1 LTLAFPHLFWFSQD
15 GGKNQGEVM
24 LLLNI
29 KDVRKCRNS
38 LELNDFIEKYIAEG
52 NSRDESVDSIYW
64 SLFEEWKKS
73 LKKKPTNML

>member
-1 LTLAFPHLFWFSQD
+1 
-15 GGKNQGEVM
+15 M

-38 LELNDFIEKYIAEG
+38 LELNDFIERYIAEG
-52 NSRDESVDSIYW
+52 NSQHESVSSIYW

-73 LKKKPTNML
+73 LKKKPTSML

>member
-1 LTLAFPHLFWFSQD
+1 
-15 GGKNQGEVM
+15 M

-52 NSRDESVDSIYW
+52 NSKDESIDSTYW
-64 SLFEEWKKS
+64 SLFEEWKRI
-73 LKKKPTNML
+73 LKKKPTSML